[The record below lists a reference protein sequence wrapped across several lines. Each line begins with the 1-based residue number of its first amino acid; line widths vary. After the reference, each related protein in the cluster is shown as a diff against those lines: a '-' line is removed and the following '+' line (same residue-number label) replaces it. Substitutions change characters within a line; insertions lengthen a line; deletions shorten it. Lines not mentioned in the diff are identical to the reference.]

1 MELVEVIMAMSAM
14 LMTIGG
20 EPDSYTWQVMQQ
32 LVSHLQDIEKKTKK
46 KRKKDRGI
54 KLRRSVR
61 RLRWK
66 GIYKKF

>member
-1 MELVEVIMAMSAM
+1 MDLVEVIMAM
-14 LMTIGG
+14 LVTIGG

-32 LVSHLQDIEKKTKK
+32 LVSDLHDFEKKTKK

-54 KLRRSVR
+54 KWRRSVR